1 MINLSRLHFTVL
13 RRFIRGVS
21 TVAMLLGICLVSN
34 TLAASSPNLCKQ
46 TTTDMLQSCKDGI
59 RSDYFLA
66 VAKCHNLSTKKERR
80 ECRKQANKDLKS
92 DAELCKDQFM
102 ARKDVCNTLGKGPYD
117 PVINPADFVG
127 AIDNS
132 YFPLTPGTTY
142 IYEGTTEKGNEHVEV
157 TVTSDTKVILGVTC
171 VAVRDTVTVDGELIE
186 DTIDW
191 YAQDKNGNVW
201 YFGENSL
208 SYEDG
213 LVVSLEGSWIAGV
226 DGAKPGIIMEASP
239 KVRDLYRQE
248 FSPGVA
254 EDMAEVLSLTES
266 ITVPAAT
273 CTNNCLM
280 TKEFSPIEPD
290 AIERKLYAPGV
301 GNVQIIDVETGNH
314 VDLII
319 KTP

>member
-1 MINLSRLHFTVL
+1 
-13 RRFIRGVS
+13 
-21 TVAMLLGICLVSN
+21 
-34 TLAASSPNLCKQ
+34 
-46 TTTDMLQSCKDGI
+46 MLQSCKDGI
-59 RSDYFLA
+59 KSDFSLA
-66 VAKCHNLSTKKERR
+66 IAKCDNLSTQKKRS
-80 ECRKQANKDLKS
+80 ECSKQANKDLKS
-92 DAELCKDQFM
+92 DTELCKDQFM
-102 ARKDVCNTLGKGPYD
+102 ARKDVCEKLGKGPYD
-117 PVINPADFVG
+117 PVIDPADFSTSTV
-127 AIDNS
+127 IDNQ

-142 IYEGTTEKGNEHVEV
+142 IYEGTTEKGNEHDEV
-157 TVTSDTKVILGVTC
+157 TVTSETKVILGVTC
-171 VAVRDTVTVDGELIE
+171 VAIRDTVTVDGEVIE

-239 KVRDLYRQE
+239 KVNDLYRQE

-266 ITVPAAT
+266 TTVPAAT

-314 VDLII
+314 VDLIS